1 MSKKHKDE
9 AKTPLETDLTPEQ
22 ASDQQKPDP
31 SSQPEGRAEEGQANT
46 CDEVTPDQTETA
58 DAAEAEGS
66 ENEKALA
73 DALALVQDL
82 EDKNLRLTAEFDNF
96 RKRSRKEKEE
106 TYSIAK
112 LDLVRDFLPLLDA
125 LDRAQASYSKLEGEN
140 AKQLR
145 EGMDLL
151 VRQGQDCL
159 AKLGVEE
166 IPTQDAQF
174 DPNLHEAVQHLE
186 DSQYGENVVIDCLLK
201 GYQADD
207 KVIRHSVVRV
217 AN

>member
-1 MSKKHKDE
+1 MSKKHKNE
-9 AKTPLETDLTPEQ
+9 AEKAPKADVTPEEV
-22 ASDQQKPDP
+22 SDQQKPDL
-31 SSQPEGRAEEGQANT
+31 SNQKEGGAEADQAKSLEHANS
-46 CDEVTPDQTETA
+46 DPAKAAETA
-58 DAAEAEGS
+58 EAGS
-66 ENEKALA
+66 SDNDKALA

-82 EDKNLRLTAEFDNF
+82 EDKNLRLAAEFDNF

-106 TYSIAK
+106 SYSLAK

-125 LDRAQASYSKLEGEN
+125 LDRAQDSYAKLEEDN
-140 AKQLR
+140 YQQLK

-159 AKLGVEE
+159 AKLGVEV
-166 IPTQDAQF
+166 IPTRDAQF

-186 DSQYGENVVIDCLLK
+186 DPQYGENMIIDCLLK

-207 KVIRHSVVRV
+207 KVIRHSMVRV

>member
-9 AKTPLETDLTPEQ
+9 AQNPLETDLTPEN
-22 ASDQQKPDP
+22 ASDQSEPDTT
-31 SSQPEGRAEEGQANT
+31 SQAEG
-46 CDEVTPDQTETA
+46 
-58 DAAEAEGS
+58 AAEAGQAKDLENAAPDQAESGEPAAAGPAEG
-66 ENEKALA
+66 EKALA

-82 EDKNLRLTAEFDNF
+82 EDKNLRLAAEFDNF

-106 TYSIAK
+106 IYSLAK

-125 LDRAQASYSKLEGEN
+125 LDRAQDSYSKLEDEN
-140 AKQLR
+140 AKQLK

-174 DPNLHEAVQHLE
+174 DPNLHEAVQHVE
-186 DSQYGENVVIDCLLK
+186 DPQYGENTVIDCLLK

-207 KVIRHSVVRV
+207 KVIRHSMVRV

>member
-1 MSKKHKDE
+1 MSKKHRDE
-9 AKTPLETDLTPEQ
+9 AQNPLETDLTPDQTSDQRSDSPSQAEGQ
-22 ASDQQKPDP
+22 AADAQPLDLENAASDQAK
-31 SSQPEGRAEEGQANT
+31 
-46 CDEVTPDQTETA
+46 TA
-58 DAAEAEGS
+58 DAAETGTS
-66 ENEKALA
+66 ESEKALA
-73 DALALVQDL
+73 DALDLVQDL
-82 EDKNLRLTAEFDNF
+82 EDKNLRLAAEFDNF

-106 TYSIAK
+106 IYSLAK

-125 LDRAQASYSKLEGEN
+125 LDRAQDSYSKLEDEN
-140 AKQLR
+140 AKQLK

-166 IPTQDAQF
+166 IPTQDVQF
-174 DPNLHEAVQHLE
+174 DPNLHEAVQHVE
-186 DSQYGENVVIDCLLK
+186 DPQYGENAVIDCLLK

-207 KVIRHSVVRV
+207 KVIRHSMVRV